1 MKLLT
6 LAGLLVSLNVF
17 AQNTQT
23 VKIHLSDGHSRLP
36 VEGANVSIP
45 KYHLSASSDANGDV
59 RFDAVPLG
67 RLEVEVSSVAYGK
80 YIYRELLLEN
90 ARQLVLDLELLAAG
104 RELAELKVVSP
115 GSGTS
120 ALANVESITS
130 EQIMRFPAT
139 FFDPARLAMSFAGVA
154 NTNDQANNV
163 SVRGNSPEFVQWR
176 MEGVEIV
183 NPNHLSNAG
192 MFSDKPAA
200 VGGGTNILSAQ
211 MLGNMNFLSGAF
223 PAGYSNALA
232 GVFDMNLRTG
242 NSEEYQHV
250 VQAGLIGIDLSSEGP
265 INKKKGSSY
274 LVNYRYSFTGLL
286 AQAGVNFGG
295 EAITFQDLAFNLNFP
310 TRKAG
315 TFTFFGMGG
324 LSSNIFAPDADSTTW
339 ESSKDL
345 NNIDFYGRM
354 GLLGAKH
361 SVKLLKK
368 WNLRTV
374 LVNSA
379 LENLRN
385 AYSGNTNVNYD
396 YSAKNYLSFSTAVSG
411 DLNRLWALNAGV
423 QLSHQFNRFNA
434 MDSDAFFF
442 NFANLL
448 VQPYAR
454 ITNRERARF
463 NYNVGFVAPHYSYS
477 HSSGSSQYFEP
488 RLSADY
494 HLTAGQKIKA
504 AYGLHSQIV
513 SNRVAFYLPYKPA
526 RSHHF
531 TLGYQVDPDTRQS
544 FSAEL
549 FYQNMFNLSRFDSVY
564 VSVLNGYEIGYF
576 TNGYYLLNQKNQGRN
591 YGIELN
597 YRHYLDNGFFALVNA
612 TFYKSQFKAFD
623 NKFYDTRYAGNYIYN
638 ATAGKEWEKT
648 DGKLLGLNARLNWV
662 GGFRDYRILTTEY
675 ENMLYVYYN
684 YLSPLTVKYND
695 YFRLDVRAYIKKT
708 KKRGSETISLDI
720 QNLTN
725 RENIAYNYFD
735 AYLMKV
741 VQKKQLG
748 LVPMLNYRWEF

>member
-1 MKLLT
+1 M
-6 LAGLLVSLNVF
+6 VSLNIF
-17 AQNTQT
+17 AQNSQT
-23 VKIHLSDGHSRLP
+23 VKIHLSDRQSRLP
-36 VEGANVSIP
+36 IEGANVSIP
-45 KYHLSASSDANGDV
+45 KYNLSASTDAQGNV
-59 RFDAVPLG
+59 RFDGVPLG
-67 RLEVEVSSVAYGK
+67 RLEVEVSSVEYGK

-90 ARQLVLDLELLAAG
+90 SRQLVLDLDLQVTGKELD
-104 RELAELKVVSP
+104 EVKVTSSSP
-115 GSGTS
+115 STS
-120 ALANVESITS
+120 ALTNVESITA

-163 SVRGNSPEFVQWR
+163 SVRGNAPEFVQWR
-176 MEGVEIV
+176 LEGVEIV

-286 AQAGVNFGG
+286 ALAGVNFGG
-295 EAITFQDLAFNLNFP
+295 EAITFQDVAFNLNFP
-310 TRKAG
+310 TRRSG

-324 LSSNIFAPDADSTTW
+324 VSSNIFAPDADSTTW

-345 NNIDFYGRM
+345 NNVDFYGRM

-361 SVKLLKK
+361 SVKLFKK
-368 WNLRTV
+368 WNLRSV

-379 LENLRN
+379 MENLRN
-385 AYSGNTNVNYD
+385 AYSGNRNIDYD
-396 YSAKNYLSFSTAVSG
+396 YSAKNYLSFSTALSG
-411 DLNRLWALNAGV
+411 DLNSLWAANAGV
-423 QLSHQFNRFNA
+423 QVSHQFNRFNYI
-434 MDSDAFFF
+434 DSDAFFF
-442 NFANLL
+442 NAANLI
-448 VQPYAR
+448 VQPHVR
-454 ITNRERARF
+454 ITNRERSRF
-463 NYNVGFVAPHYSYS
+463 NYNVGFAAPYYSYS
-477 HSSGSSQYFEP
+477 KSQYFEP

-494 HLTAGQKIKA
+494 YLTAKHKVKA
-504 AYGLHSQIV
+504 AYGLHSQVTSGRV
-513 SNRVAFYLPYKPA
+513 SFYLPYKPS

-531 TLGYQVDPDTRQS
+531 TLGYQFDPDTRQS

-549 FYQNMFNLSRFDSVY
+549 FYQNMFNLTRFDSVY
-564 VSVLNGYEIGYF
+564 VSVLNGYEVGDF
-576 TNGYYLLNQKNQGRN
+576 DDGYYLLNQKNQGRN

-597 YRHYLDNGFFALVNA
+597 YKRYLDKGFFALLNA
-612 TFYKSQFKAFD
+612 TLYQSKFKAFD
-623 NKFYDTRYAGNYIYN
+623 NKFYNTRYSGNYIYN
-638 ATAGKEWEKT
+638 ATVGKEWEKSS
-648 DGKLLGLNARLNWV
+648 GNLWGLNARINWV
-662 GGFRDYRILTTEY
+662 GGFRDYKIITE
-675 ENMLYVYYN
+675 EEDNTLYVYYN
-684 YLSPLTVKYND
+684 FAAPMIVKYDD
-695 YFRLDVRAYIKKT
+695 YFRLDFRAYIKRP

-725 RENIAYNYFD
+725 RANPAYNYFD
-735 AYLMKV
+735 TYLMKV

-748 LVPMLNYRWEF
+748 MVPMLNYRWEF

>member
-6 LAGLLVSLNVF
+6 LAGLLLSLNIF
-17 AQNTQT
+17 AQNSQT
-23 VKIHLSDGHSRLP
+23 VKVHLSDRQSRLP
-36 VEGANVSIP
+36 IAGANVSIP
-45 KYHLSASSDANGDV
+45 KYNLAASTDASGNV
-59 RFDAVPLG
+59 RFDGVPLG

-90 ARQLVLDLELLAAG
+90 SRQLVLDLELQVTG
-104 RELAELKVVSP
+104 KELEEVKVTSP
-115 GSGTS
+115 VPATS
-120 ALANVESITS
+120 ALTGVESITA

-176 MEGVEIV
+176 LEGVEIV

-242 NSEEYQHV
+242 NSEEFQHV

-265 INKKKGSSY
+265 INRKKGSSY

-286 AQAGVNFGG
+286 ALAGVNFGG

-315 TFTFFGMGG
+315 TFTVFGMGG
-324 LSSNIFAPDADSTTW
+324 LSSNIFAPDADSTQW

-345 NNIDFYGRM
+345 NSVDFYGRM

-361 SVKLLKK
+361 SVRLFKK
-368 WNLRTV
+368 WNLRSV

-385 AYSGNTNVNYD
+385 AYSGNDNVNYD
-396 YSAKNYLSFSTAVSG
+396 YSAKNYLSFSTALSG
-411 DLNRLWALNAGV
+411 DLNRLWALHAGV
-423 QLSHQFNRFNA
+423 QVSHQFNRFNII
-434 MDSDAFFF
+434 DSDALFY
-442 NFANLL
+442 NIANVI
-448 VQPYAR
+448 VQPHVR
-454 ITNRERARF
+454 ITNRQRSRF
-463 NYNVGFVAPHYSYS
+463 NYNAGFVAPYYSYS
-477 HSSGSSQYFEP
+477 SSQYFEP

-494 HLTAGQKIKA
+494 YLTSGHKVKA
-504 AYGLHSQIV
+504 AYGLHSQV
-513 SNRVAFYLPYKPA
+513 TSNRISFYLPYKPV

-531 TLGYQVDPDTRQS
+531 SLGYQFDPDTRQS

-549 FYQNMFNLSRFDSVY
+549 FYQNMFNLTRFDSTY
-564 VSVLNGYEIGYF
+564 VSVMNGYEIGYF
-576 TNGYYLLNQKNQGRN
+576 ANGYYLLNQKNQGRN
-591 YGIELN
+591 YGVELN
-597 YRHYLDNGFFALVNA
+597 YKHYLENGFFALVNA

-623 NKFYDTRYAGNYIYN
+623 NKFYDSRYAGNYIYN
-638 ATAGKEWEKT
+638 ATAGKEWEKA

-662 GGFRDYRILTTEY
+662 GGFRDYKIVTQEY
-675 ENMLYVYYN
+675 EGMLYVYYN
-684 YLSPLTVKYND
+684 FGAPLNVKYDD
-695 YFRLDVRAYIKKT
+695 YFRLDLRAYIKKT

-725 RENIAYNYFD
+725 RENVAYNYFD
-735 AYLMKV
+735 TYHMKV
-741 VQKKQLG
+741 MQKKQLG

>member
-6 LAGLLVSLNVF
+6 FVGLLISLNIF
-17 AQNTQT
+17 AQNSQT
-23 VKIHLSDGHSRLP
+23 VKIHLSDGQSRLP
-36 VEGANVSIP
+36 IAGANVSIP
-45 KYHLSASSDANGDV
+45 KYKLSASSDAEGNV
-59 RFDAVPLG
+59 RFDGVPLG
-67 RLEVEVSSVAYGK
+67 RLEVEVSSVEYGK

-90 ARQLVLDLELLAAG
+90 SRQLVLELELQVTG
-104 RELAELKVVSP
+104 RELEEVKVTSSTP
-115 GSGTS
+115 RTS
-120 ALANVESITS
+120 ALMNAESITA

-163 SVRGNSPEFVQWR
+163 SVRGNAPEFVQWR
-176 MEGVEIV
+176 LEGVEIV

-242 NSEEYQHV
+242 NNEKYQHV
-250 VQAGLIGIDLSSEGP
+250 VQAGLIGLDLSSEGP

-286 AQAGVNFGG
+286 ARAGVNFGG
-295 EAITFQDLAFNLNFP
+295 EAITFQDVAFNLNFP

-324 LSSNIFAPDADSTTW
+324 VSSNIFAPDADSTTW

-345 NNIDFYGRM
+345 NNVDFYGRM

-361 SVKLLKK
+361 SVKFLKK

-379 LENLRN
+379 QENLRN
-385 AYSGNTNVNYD
+385 AYSGNINVDYD
-396 YSAKNYLSFSTAVSG
+396 YAAKNFLSFSTALSG
-411 DLNRLWALNAGV
+411 DLNHLWAVNAGV
-423 QLSHQFNRFNA
+423 QLSHQFNRFNYI
-434 MDSDAFFF
+434 DSDAFFF
-442 NFANLL
+442 NMANLI
-448 VQPYAR
+448 VQPHVR
-454 ITNRERARF
+454 ITNRQRSRF
-463 NYNVGFVAPHYSYS
+463 NYNAGFAAPYYSYS
-477 HSSGSSQYFEP
+477 KSQYFEP

-494 HLTAGQKIKA
+494 YLNSRHKVMA
-504 AYGLHSQIV
+504 AYGLHSQVTSTRV
-513 SNRVAFYLPYKPA
+513 SFYLPYKPA

-531 TLGYQVDPDTRQS
+531 TLGYQFDPDTRQS

-549 FYQNMFNLSRFDSVY
+549 FYQNMFNLTRFDSVY
-564 VSVLNGYEIGYF
+564 VSVLNGYEVGYF
-576 TNGYYLLNQKNQGRN
+576 NDGYYLLNQKNQGRN
-591 YGIELN
+591 YGLGLS
-597 YRHYLDNGFFALVNA
+597 YKRYLDKGFFALLNA

-638 ATAGKEWEKT
+638 ATAGKEWEKSN
-648 DGKLLGLNARLNWV
+648 GNLWGLNARLNWV
-662 GGFRDYRILTTEY
+662 GGFRDYKIITE
-675 ENMLYVYYN
+675 EEGNMLYVYFN
-684 YLSPLTVKYND
+684 YWSPMNVKYDD
-695 YFRLDVRAYIKKT
+695 YFRLDLRAYIKRP
-708 KKRGSETISLDI
+708 KKRGAETISLDI

-725 RENIAYNYFD
+725 RENAAYNYFD
-735 AYLMKV
+735 TYLMKI

-748 LVPMLNYRWEF
+748 LLPMLNYRWEF

>member
-6 LAGLLVSLNVF
+6 LAGLLVSLNIF
-17 AQNTQT
+17 AQNSQT
-23 VKIHLSDGHSRLP
+23 VKIHLSDRQTRLP
-36 VEGANVSIP
+36 IEGANVSIP
-45 KYHLSASSDANGDV
+45 KYQLSAATDASGNV
-59 RFDAVPLG
+59 RFDGVPLG
-67 RLEVEVSSVAYGK
+67 RLEVEVSSVEYGK

-90 ARQLVLDLELLAAG
+90 ARQLVLDLELQAAG
-104 RELAELKVVSP
+104 KELEEVKVTSSTP
-115 GSGTS
+115 ATS
-120 ALANVESITS
+120 ALMSVESITA

-154 NTNDQANNV
+154 NANDQANNV

-176 MEGVEIV
+176 LEGVEIV

-232 GVFDMNLRTG
+232 GVFDMNLRNG
-242 NSEEYQHV
+242 NNEEYQHV
-250 VQAGLIGIDLSSEGP
+250 VQAGLIGVDLSSEGP

-274 LVNYRYSFTGLL
+274 LVNYRYSFTGIL
-286 AQAGVNFGG
+286 AAAGVNFGG
-295 EAITFQDLAFNLNFP
+295 ESIAFQDVAFSLNFP

-324 LSSNIFAPDADSTTW
+324 VSSNIFAPDADSTVW

-345 NNIDFYGRM
+345 NNVDFYGRM

-361 SVKLLKK
+361 SVKVLKK
-368 WNLRTV
+368 WNLRSV

-385 AYSGNTNVNYD
+385 AYTGNENVNYD
-396 YSAKNYLSFSTAVSG
+396 YSAKNYLSFSTALSG
-411 DLNRLWALNAGV
+411 DLSPLWAVNAGV
-423 QLSHQFNRFNA
+423 QLSHQFNRFNFI
-434 MDSDAFFF
+434 DSDSFFF
-442 NFANLL
+442 STANLI
-448 VQPYAR
+448 VQPHVR
-454 ITNRERARF
+454 ITNRERSRF
-463 NYNVGFVAPHYSYS
+463 NYNLGFAAPYYSYS
-477 HSSGSSQYFEP
+477 KSQYFEP

-494 HLTAGQKIKA
+494 YLTSKHKVKA
-504 AYGLHSQIV
+504 AYGLHSQV
-513 SNRVAFYLPYKPA
+513 ASNRVAFYLPHKPS

-531 TLGYQVDPDTRQS
+531 TLGYQFDQDTRQS

-549 FYQNMFNLSRFDSVY
+549 YYQNMFNLSRFDSVY

-576 TNGYYLLNQKNQGRN
+576 NNGYYLLNQNNQGRN
-591 YGIELN
+591 YGIEFN

-612 TFYKSQFKAFD
+612 TFYKSQFRAFD
-623 NKFYDTRYAGNYIYN
+623 NKFYDTRYSGNYIYN
-638 ATAGKEWEKT
+638 ATAGKEWEKGE
-648 DGKLLGLNARLNWV
+648 GKLLGLNARLNWV
-662 GGFRDYRILTTEY
+662 GGFRDYRIITAEY
-675 ENMLYVYYN
+675 ENMLYVYYDFR
-684 YLSPLTVKYND
+684 SPLNVKYDD
-695 YFRLDVRAYIKKT
+695 YFRLDVRAYIKKS

-725 RENIAYNYFD
+725 RENVAYNYFD
-735 AYLMKV
+735 TYLMKM